1 MSPTRRR
8 RAPGRAGA
16 RRGVSGRARV
26 RAQDHALTRRPTV
39 VEGLYTGLG
48 SGAALTAT
56 QLDAKMKLLVE
67 APAAV
72 EDALASLLDH
82 ADATLQA
89 RPACRRGAGRPR
101 GGVCLGARRLS
112 APRPPR
118 PGARTLRPDARAR
131 AQTRALLTYIKRV
144 YYPFL
149 LSEPELLPAAGDAL
163 CVLWVHTHSTA
174 AGSRLPHHVLGAAL
188 VLPALDALPAGLAAL
203 DDALSASG
211 AARRARAAAGP
222 QGLPP
227 QPD

>member
-1 MSPTRRR
+1 
-8 RAPGRAGA
+8 
-16 RRGVSGRARV
+16 VSGRARV

-101 GGVCLGARRLS
+101 GGGLPRGAPPVS
-112 APRPPR
+112 APPAS
-118 PGARTLRPDARAR
+118 PGRAN
-131 AQTRALLTYIKRV
+131 AEA
-144 YYPFL
+144 
-149 LSEPELLPAAGDAL
+149 
-163 CVLWVHTHSTA
+163 
-174 AGSRLPHHVLGAAL
+174 
-188 VLPALDALPAGLAAL
+188 
-203 DDALSASG
+203 
-211 AARRARAAAGP
+211 
-222 QGLPP
+222 
-227 QPD
+227 